1 MDHVPTVFV
10 ESPPPPPPAPPPPPV
25 QHQEERG
32 GLFISRGFLGVLVV
46 LFLGAAIAGTGY
58 FYVQADAAQKTVAAR
73 DKTILEQNATLAAR
87 QKTIVDLTGAV
98 ASRDAT
104 LKGHELQYG
113 QIESLT
119 AQAAKVQKDVEEM
132 LPRRPG
138 TPGISDKIKPPLWR
152 DAAVQQLTKYVA
164 DLQKEFNRIDRAP
177 AAGSKPPT
185 PTTPAKPRIQPT
197 TAPGAASPN

>member
-10 ESPPPPPPAPPPPPV
+10 ESPPPPPPAPPV

-58 FYVQADAAQKTVAAR
+58 FYFQADAAQKNVEAR
-73 DKTILEQNATLAAR
+73 DKTILEQKAAVAAR
-87 QKTIVDLTGAV
+87 DKTIADLTGAV

-104 LKGHELQYG
+104 LKAHELQYG
-113 QIESLT
+113 QIESLM
-119 AQAAKVQKDVEEM
+119 AQAAKIQKDVEEL

-138 TPGISDKIKPPLWR
+138 TPGISDRIKAPAWR

-177 AAGSKPPT
+177 VAGGKPPA
-185 PTTPAKPRIQPT
+185 PTTPTKPNIQPT
-197 TAPGAASPN
+197 SSPSSASPN